1 MVKLRV
7 GKQSTTAQL
16 STESYSDVYPDLGTT
31 CNGKAYLFKLRRP
44 FTFLFLQ
51 LWNCKA
57 NGLYLFSHHF
67 WSNCTFDNRLSYSQ
81 RIIRI
86 YTLFSLVFFSRDC
99 TYFVFFAFLL
109 HTTKMF
115 VDCSLAR
122 MCAFCFK
129 IILDRENS
137 KLYSKKFVGPSS
149 DSRCFTYIVYDII
162 FHIRQL
168 WLIVEL
174 KYSRW

>member
-31 CNGKAYLFKLRRP
+31 CKSKAYLFKLRRP
-44 FTFLFLQ
+44 FTFLLLQ

-86 YTLFSLVFFSRDC
+86 YTLFSLVFSRVIVHISC
-99 TYFVFFAFLL
+99 FCISFTHNKNVRWLFAG
-109 HTTKMF
+109 TN
-115 VDCSLAR
+115 VR
-122 MCAFCFK
+122 FK

-168 WLIVEL
+168 WLNVQL